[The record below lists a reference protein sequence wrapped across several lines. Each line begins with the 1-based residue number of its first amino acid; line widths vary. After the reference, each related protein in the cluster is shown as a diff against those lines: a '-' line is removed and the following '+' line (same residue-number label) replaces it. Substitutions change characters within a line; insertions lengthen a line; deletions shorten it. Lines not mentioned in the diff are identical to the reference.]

1 MLFLKKKQFVW
12 LIVTKLGTVIGPGK
26 KIIIIDFQVMYAMYV
41 VTVVKVIKS
50 NVKVKLLS

>member
-1 MLFLKKKQFVW
+1 MLFLKKQFVW

-41 VTVVKVIKS
+41 VKVKS